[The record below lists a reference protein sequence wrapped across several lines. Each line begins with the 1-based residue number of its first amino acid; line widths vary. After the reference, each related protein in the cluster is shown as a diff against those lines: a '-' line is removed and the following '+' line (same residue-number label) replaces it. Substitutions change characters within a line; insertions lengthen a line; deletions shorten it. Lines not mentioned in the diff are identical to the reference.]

1 MSDLPASALHCRLI
15 LKSEVPRCSLCG
27 LIEPCRHHAKPND
40 ANCSESKSASELDQV
55 SETIML
61 EHGKKQERGSCQEY
75 ERSGTCRRLEWYGS
89 CPYWHPE
96 QEVKPPIIVERC
108 DVCTLP
114 LPCFS
119 AQLGRRA
126 LESIFQ
132 GQKITCSFSDAK
144 HRVDS
149 DDERIVTALWVEG
162 AIARRAGGKSAVEL
176 ERCVEDA
183 KWKHR
188 LAQSVIYYI
197 MINASFVRSLST
209 STI

>member
-114 LPCFS
+114 LPCFLHNLEEEPSRASSKVRKSPAVS
-119 AQLGRRA
+119 ATPSIA
-126 LESIFQ
+126 STVTTKESSLLFGWKVQSQDAQ
-132 GQKITCSFSDAK
+132 GESPQSSLRDAS
-144 HRVDS
+144 RM
-149 DDERIVTALWVEG
+149 LNG
-162 AIARRAGGKSAVEL
+162 
-176 ERCVEDA
+176 
-183 KWKHR
+183 
-188 LAQSVIYYI
+188 
-197 MINASFVRSLST
+197 ST
-209 STI
+209 DWLNR